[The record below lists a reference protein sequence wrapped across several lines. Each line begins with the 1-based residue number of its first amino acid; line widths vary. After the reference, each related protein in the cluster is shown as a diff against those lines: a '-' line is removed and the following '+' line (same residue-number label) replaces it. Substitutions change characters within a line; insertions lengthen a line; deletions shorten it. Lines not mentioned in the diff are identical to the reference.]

1 MPNKKKIGCH
11 EDGWR
16 SRFNVEK
23 KKTGGTGTGTNVR
36 RTFIFFAIGHA
47 NREIVFIA
55 RNRKR
60 TRIYS
65 SEWSRGFRGFDI
77 SLAANKLK

>member
-11 EDGWR
+11 EDGLV
-16 SRFNVEK
+16 STLK

-36 RTFIFFAIGHA
+36 RSFIFFAIGHA
-47 NREIVFIA
+47 NCEIVFIA

-65 SEWSRGFRGFDI
+65 SECSRGFRGFDI